1 MLDRIIIF
9 PRLIRP
15 FLNREVDGLN
25 ASFWIAIEFW
35 LAVLVIVLV
44 TVLVTGPGLGF
55 EDDVHPAI
63 ITVAP
68 AITTSTKM
76 VFFHFLFLPQTVW
89 QLLCIIR
96 LMKFA
101 RCIVAPTLL
110 GICPACDSI
119 WPSASSTKCRNAT
132 LS

>member
-1 MLDRIIIF
+1 MLDRIISL
-9 PRLIRP
+9 PRHIRP
-15 FLNREVDGLN
+15 FLNRRRRVECVILHSDG
-25 ASFWIAIEFW
+25 IW
-35 LAVLVIVLV
+35 LEVLV

-76 VFFHFLFLPQTVW
+76 VFFHFLFLPHTVW
-89 QLLCIIR
+89 QLLYNIR

-110 GICPACDSI
+110 GMCPALAI
-119 WPSASSTKCRNAT
+119 AFGRLQVLRNVET
-132 LS
+132 QRFHRG